1 MAKAPADEQRNQTHE
16 QNAGDKHQQG
26 ILFTAAARIVDH
38 RALWDGYRLGNAP
51 PSTTA
56 SRVPISPPTTIPSPV
71 PGGDGAGPAQLPD
84 GSAAAGPCRPPDLQ
98 PIERLLDANLD
109 RAREGLRVLEDWAR
123 FGLDRPDLVAR
134 SKDLRQRLG
143 LLHRD
148 SYKWARH
155 SATDSAAGLTHPA
168 QSARSSPDQIVAAN
182 AARVQEAL
190 RVLEEF
196 GRGIDP
202 PLAEE
207 AARCRYRLYDLEAD
221 LLRTHRDGDGRRSL
235 LGSCSLYLIVGAGS
249 RDVVAGALAAGVR
262 IVQYRSK
269 AADPLNDRQRLLEAQ
284 ELRRLCHSHGALF
297 LVNDR
302 VDLALAVEADGVHLG
317 QGDLPLPVARR
328 LLGPDR
334 LVGSSTHALDQLH
347 RAVAEGCD
355 YVGVGPV
362 NATPTK
368 PGREPVGLAYVAA
381 AASACPVPFF
391 AIGGINLTNLGAV
404 VAAGARRVAVVRAIT
419 AAPDPQAASAALLE
433 ALARVDG

>member
-1 MAKAPADEQRNQTHE
+1 M
-16 QNAGDKHQQG
+16 
-26 ILFTAAARIVDH
+26 
-38 RALWDGYRLGNAP
+38 
-51 PSTTA
+51 
-56 SRVPISPPTTIPSPV
+56 PISPPTTASSPV
-71 PGGDGAGPAQLPD
+71 PGGDRAGDAPLPD
-84 GSAAAGPCRPPDLQ
+84 GGEAPRRLADRHA
-98 PIERLLDANLD
+98 IERLLDANLD

-148 SYKWARH
+148 SYKQARH
-155 SATDSAAGLTHPA
+155 TASDSAAGLSHPA
-168 QSARSSPDQIVAAN
+168 QATRAAPEKIVAAN

-196 GRGIDP
+196 GRGLDP

-207 AARCRYRLYDLEAD
+207 AARCRYRLYDLEVD
-221 LLRTHRDGDGRRSL
+221 LLRAPRDGDARRAL
-235 LGSCSLYLIVGAGS
+235 LGRCSLYLIVGAGS
-249 RDVVAGALAAGVR
+249 QDVVAGALEAGVG
-262 IVQYRSK
+262 IVQYRAK
-269 AADPLNDRQRLLEAQ
+269 AADPLDDRQRLLEAQ

-317 QGDLPLPVARR
+317 QGDLPLPMARR

-334 LVGSSTHALDQLH
+334 LIGSSTHAPEQLH

-381 AASACPVPFF
+381 AALECPVPFF
-391 AIGGINLTNLGAV
+391 AIGGIDLANLGAV
-404 VAAGARRVAVVRAIT
+404 VAAGARRVAVVRAIA
-419 AAPDPQAASAALLE
+419 AAPDPRAASAGLLE

>member
-1 MAKAPADEQRNQTHE
+1 
-16 QNAGDKHQQG
+16 
-26 ILFTAAARIVDH
+26 
-38 RALWDGYRLGNAP
+38 
-51 PSTTA
+51 
-56 SRVPISPPTTIPSPV
+56 VPISPPTAVSSPLPS
-71 PGGDGAGPAQLPD
+71 GDGPGPAQPPD
-84 GSAAAGPCRPPDLQ
+84 GVAAAGPNRPPELQ

-202 PLAEE
+202 TLAEE
-207 AARCRYRLYDLEAD
+207 AARCRYRLYDLEVD

-235 LGSCSLYLIVGAGS
+235 LGRCSLYLIVGAGS

-269 AADPLNDRQRLLEAQ
+269 AADPLDDRQRLLEAQ

-334 LVGSSTHALDQLH
+334 LIGCSTHALEQLH

-368 PGREPVGLAYVAA
+368 PGREPVGLAYVVAA
-381 AASACPVPFF
+381 AAVCPVPFF
-391 AIGGINLTNLGAV
+391 AIGGIDLANLDAV

-419 AAPDPQAASAALLE
+419 AAPDPQAASAGLLE